1 MLADR
6 GALEFDLTA
15 HYLHA
20 DQTEIGRASADV
32 ADQHEVAVV
41 QISLER
47 PPARYD
53 PGVKGR
59 QRLFEQS
66 QFLETGVARSFD
78 GQFSRLLVEGR
89 WHGQNYVLPLESQYI
104 IFRGHRVIPAVTQ
117 MGEVARRG
125 FDGRTG
131 LLRMIGAPR
140 QNPRRP
146 INRVVAE
153 PGLGRRDLPSG
164 DERALFAGKYAN
176 NSLRALF
183 PRKPQTA
190 GGVLLVRKI

>member
-59 QRLFEQS
+59 ERLFEQS
-66 QFLETGVARSFD
+66 QFLEPGVARSFYS
-78 GQFSRLLVEGR
+78 QFSRLLVEGR
-89 WHGQNYVLPLESQYI
+89 WYGQNYVLPLESQFI
-104 IFRGHRVIPAVTQ
+104 IFRGHRVIPRVAN

-140 QNPRRP
+140 QNPRRS

-153 PGLGRRDLPSG
+153 PGLGRCDLPSG
-164 DERALFAGKYAN
+164 YERAMFAGEYAN
-176 NSLRALF
+176 DGVGPLS
-183 PRKPQTA
+183 PWQSQTA
-190 GGVLLVRKI
+190 RRVLL